1 MKPLATSLLAAG
13 LFAAAAGIADRAFAS
28 ECEWPD
34 RRTQA
39 SVLPITTDDGSYA
52 SAVVIG
58 RNRVITAAH
67 AVNDAFRTFVRIG
80 DEYREGHI
88 LSVDS
93 GKDLAVLE
101 VDTSGLAPIRLSQ
114 REPRANQRVWAIGF
128 PQAQSKTTSLGEF
141 SGEVDG
147 ALHTSAPIDAGE
159 SGGGLLTCEHGDFVL
174 AGMLRG
180 YGAYRRGDHYVRIEN
195 HSVSV
200 AARDIEE
207 FIYWRMR

>member
-1 MKPLATSLLAAG
+1 MKPLASTLLALG
-13 LFAAAAGIADRAFAS
+13 LFAAAAGIADRALAS

-67 AVNDAFRTFVRIG
+67 AVHEAIRTFVRIG
-80 DEYREGHI
+80 DEYREGKV
-88 LSVDS
+88 LSMDA
-93 GKDLAVLE
+93 GKDLAVIE
-101 VDTSGLAPIRLSQ
+101 VDTSGLAPIRLSR
-114 REPRANQRVWAIGF
+114 REPHANQRVWAIGF
-128 PQAQSKTTSLGEF
+128 PQASSKTTSLGQF
-141 SGEVDG
+141 NGEVDG

-159 SGGGLLTCEHGDFVL
+159 SGGGLLTCEQGDFVL

-180 YGAYRRGDHYVRIEN
+180 YGAYRRGNEYVRIEN

-207 FIYWRMR
+207 FVFWRLH

>member
-1 MKPLATSLLAAG
+1 MKSLATSLLAAG
-13 LFAAAAGIADRAFAS
+13 LFATVAGFADRAFAT

-52 SAVVIG
+52 SAVVVD
-58 RNRVITAAH
+58 RNTVITAAH
-67 AVNDAFRTFVRIG
+67 ALSDAIRTFVRIG
-80 DEYREGHI
+80 DEYREGRI
-88 LSVDS
+88 LSVDAA
-93 GKDLAVLE
+93 KDIAVLE
-101 VDTSGLAPIRLSQ
+101 VDTTGLAPIRLSRQ
-114 REPRANQRVWAIGF
+114 EPRANQRVWAIGF
-128 PQAQSKTTSLGEF
+128 PQAQSKTTSLGQF
-141 SGEVDG
+141 SAEVDG

-159 SGGGLLTCEHGDFVL
+159 SGGGLLTCEKGNFVL

-180 YGAYRRGDHYVRIEN
+180 YGAYRRGDDYVRIEN

-207 FIYWRMR
+207 FIYWRLR